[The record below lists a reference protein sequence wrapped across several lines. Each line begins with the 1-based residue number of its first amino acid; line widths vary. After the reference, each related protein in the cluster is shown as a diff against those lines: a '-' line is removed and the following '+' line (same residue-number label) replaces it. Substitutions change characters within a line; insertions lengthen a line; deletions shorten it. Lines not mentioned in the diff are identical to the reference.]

1 LTEIR
6 TSADAGTAAVV
17 NVKRKSVQIIHAE
30 DSNDRG
36 IKIAPDFSAD

>member
-1 LTEIR
+1 MFANAGSTVMNVRR
-6 TSADAGTAAVV
+6 T
-17 NVKRKSVQIIHAE
+17 SVQIIHAE